1 MKKSLLQFS
10 IFPLILLLCFTF
22 SCQQGEEVAE
32 EAVTQVA
39 GLADEDV
46 AAIRASTEAYLQA
59 WRSGDWAALTGLHTE
74 DAIVMPP
81 NESAIQ
87 GRDAIQAWNEPDPPP
102 IEANLTIVEIDGRGD
117 LAYVRGTYTL
127 TYEPIGEPGP
137 IQDTGKYIEIR
148 RKQQDGSWLISIDIF
163 NSDLP
168 LPPPSEKE

>member
-1 MKKSLLQFS
+1 
-10 IFPLILLLCFTF
+10 
-22 SCQQGEEVAE
+22 VAE

-59 WRSGDWAALTGLHTE
+59 WKSGDDAALAALFTE
-74 DAIVMPP
+74 DGILMPP

-87 GRDAIQAWNEPDPPP
+87 ARDAIRAWEDLPPP

-117 LAYVRGTYTL
+117 LAYVRGTYTD
-127 TYEPIGEPGP
+127 TYKAIDKPGL
-137 IQDTGKYIEIR
+137 IQDTGKYIEIL
-148 RKQQDGSWLISIDIF
+148 RKQQDGSWLIAILIF

-168 LPPPSEKE
+168 LTPPSEKE

>member
-1 MKKSLLQFS
+1 MKKLLFQFS

-22 SCQQGEEVAE
+22 SCQYGEEVAE

-46 AAIRASTEAYLQA
+46 AAIRASSEAYLQA

-87 GRDAIQAWNEPDPPP
+87 GRDAIRAWEDLPPP

-137 IQDTGKYIEIR
+137 IQDTGKYIEIL